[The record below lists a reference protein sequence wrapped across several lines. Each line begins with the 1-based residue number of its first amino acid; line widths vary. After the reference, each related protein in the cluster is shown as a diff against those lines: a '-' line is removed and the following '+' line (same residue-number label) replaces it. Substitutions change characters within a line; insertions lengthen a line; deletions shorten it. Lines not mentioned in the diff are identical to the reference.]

1 MLGRGQ
7 GQCLLNSNTC
17 VRPPGMLILVSTVRR
32 CAFLPDG
39 SDSDLTQQAWMFSC
53 VLQQNDHMDRLLF
66 ASLQD
71 SIVQRHFMLTI
82 VPELRKEEQSD
93 W

>member
-1 MLGRGQ
+1 
-7 GQCLLNSNTC
+7 
-17 VRPPGMLILVSTVRR
+17 MLILVSTVRR

-71 SIVQRHFMLTI
+71 SIVQLHFMLTI
-82 VPELRKEEQSD
+82 VPELGKKSRVVRNQI
-93 W
+93 